1 MKNSIDVFA
10 DKKAWEADFRCKY
23 LIGIGLV
30 FIGFCSARSGV
41 VYVFFADGF
50 SFRKTDLLKTFFS
63 GGG

>member
-30 FIGFCSARSGV
+30 FVGFCSARSGV
-41 VYVFFADGF
+41 VYVFL
-50 SFRKTDLLKTFFS
+50 RTDFLSMKRIC
-63 GGG
+63 